1 MNPHTEATMKIKIEL
16 EIDTVEDREEIEEL
30 IRLATVLKEKR
41 EALQKAKD
49 EK

>member
-1 MNPHTEATMKIKIEL
+1 MKIKIEL

>member
-1 MNPHTEATMKIKIEL
+1 MKIKIEL

-30 IRLATVLKEKR
+30 IRLATVLKEMR
-41 EALQKAKD
+41 EDLQKAKD